1 MLDKISSFAR
11 SAWYWVS
18 LIAIGATS
26 EGVALYYQ
34 YALDTRPCVLCIH
47 VRIWMLCLILIASL
61 ALLIRRS
68 RKLLVVM
75 HTLTTL
81 IVAGLLNTSYQ
92 LLGTERGWVFGSCD
106 FNLGLPEWLAL
117 EEWLPSLF
125 KIWEACGY
133 TPELLFGVTMAE
145 ALLVMSAS
153 LMLISFVLTVT
164 MFVRRSDS

>member
-11 SAWYWVS
+11 SAWYWLS
-18 LIAIGATS
+18 LIAIGVTS

-34 YALDTRPCVLCIH
+34 YALDVRPCVLCIH
-47 VRIWMLCLILIASL
+47 VRIWMLCLIFIASL
-61 ALLIRRS
+61 ALLIRHS
-68 RKLLVVM
+68 KKLLVVT
-75 HTLTTL
+75 HTLITL
-81 IVAGLLNTSYQ
+81 ILAGLLNTSYQ